1 MDALNGESEK
11 VLAIARQEAAG
22 LRQEF
27 TGTEHILLGLL
38 ACDDEIAAPLL
49 SKHGIVPLEVRTQ
62 VARQGVGSDGSE
74 NSSQPLT
81 ARAKQVLALAS
92 REAEDL
98 DDAEV
103 GPEHLLLGIIRQ
115 ASGVA
120 ALVLRDMGVDLGELR
135 DEVLEAREVHEQ
147 LLVGASVAADAIRSE
162 DARRFGAGRA
172 GPDAN
177 ADASVPEI
185 DVPSDGSVSVLGLAH
200 PLCPGCGQRLNDVLA
215 TATVAPEP
223 AAGSARRR
231 GFGPVTLIYC
241 GACGHTLAATR

>member
-1 MDALNGESEK
+1 MTPRWVPSISCSASSARRAESP
-11 VLAIARQEAAG
+11 LSSC
-22 LRQEF
+22 
-27 TGTEHILLGLL
+27 GTW
-38 ACDDEIAAPLL
+38 
-49 SKHGIVPLEVRTQ
+49 
-62 VARQGVGSDGSE
+62 
-74 NSSQPLT
+74 
-81 ARAKQVLALAS
+81 AS
-92 REAEDL
+92 IW
-98 DDAEV
+98 V
-103 GPEHLLLGIIRQ
+103 
-115 ASGVA
+115 
-120 ALVLRDMGVDLGELR
+120 ELR

-162 DARRFGAGRA
+162 DARRVGAGRA

-177 ADASVPEI
+177 VDASVPEI